1 MNHGYVITMTAA
13 ALIVQGCSS
22 RPRTFAPTIGAAP
35 SGQASFDQAAFDQ
48 AYATCTQLLVTGKLD
63 QSGKLASAGVG
74 AAASGAA
81 MAAGPA
87 SAAAVAGYS
96 GLAVL
101 GATIVLLPFVAIGG
115 AVGMAKMKRAKK
127 EKAIKTAMT
136 GCLAERGYTVTSW
149 EKVAK
154 R

>member
-1 MNHGYVITMTAA
+1 MHHKLLIATTAVA
-13 ALIVQGCSS
+13 FLLEGCSS
-22 RPRTFAPTIGAAP
+22 RPREFAPTLAAP
-35 SGQASFDQAAFDQ
+35 QTGPAAFDQAAFDR
-48 AYATCTQLLVTGKLD
+48 AYATCSQLLVAGKLD
-63 QSGKLASAGVG
+63 RNGRLASAGVG

-81 MAAGPA
+81 MAVGTA

-101 GATIVLLPFVAIGG
+101 GATIVLLPFAAIGG

-127 EKAIKTAMT
+127 EKAIKVAMT
-136 GCLAERGYTVTSW
+136 GCLAERGYAVSGW

>member
-1 MNHGYVITMTAA
+1 MIIVAA
-13 ALIVQGCSS
+13 AVVVQGCSS
-22 RPRTFAPTIGAAP
+22 RPRAFAPTLAALP
-35 SGQASFDQAAFDQ
+35 SGQATFDQAAFDQ
-48 AYATCTQLLVTGKLD
+48 ANATCSQLLVAGKLD
-63 QSGKLASAGVG
+63 QNGRLASAGVG

-81 MAAGPA
+81 MAVGTV

-101 GATIVLLPFVAIGG
+101 GATIVLLPFAAIGG
-115 AVGMAKMKRAKK
+115 AVGMAKMKRTKK
-127 EKAIKTAMT
+127 EKAIKAAMT
-136 GCLAERGYTVTSW
+136 GCLAERGYAVSGW

>member
-1 MNHGYVITMTAA
+1 MIILAA
-13 ALIVQGCSS
+13 AVVVQGCSS
-22 RPRTFAPTIGAAP
+22 RPRAFAPTLAALP
-35 SGQASFDQAAFDQ
+35 SGQATFDQAAFDQ
-48 AYATCTQLLVTGKLD
+48 ANATCSQLLVAGKLD
-63 QSGKLASAGVG
+63 QNGRLASAGVG

-81 MAAGPA
+81 MAVGTV

-101 GATIVLLPFVAIGG
+101 GATIVLLPFAAIGG

-127 EKAIKTAMT
+127 EKAIKAAMT
-136 GCLAERGYTVTSW
+136 GCLAERGYAVSGW

>member
-1 MNHGYVITMTAA
+1 MIILAA
-13 ALIVQGCSS
+13 AVLVQGCSS
-22 RPRTFAPTIGAAP
+22 RPRAFAPTLAALP
-35 SGQASFDQAAFDQ
+35 SGQATFDQAAFDQ
-48 AYATCTQLLVTGKLD
+48 ANATCSQLLVAGKLD
-63 QSGKLASAGVG
+63 QNGRLASAGVG

-81 MAAGPA
+81 MAVGTV

-101 GATIVLLPFVAIGG
+101 GATIVLLPFAAIGG

-127 EKAIKTAMT
+127 EKAIKAAMT
-136 GCLAERGYTVTSW
+136 GCLAERGYAVSGW

>member
-1 MNHGYVITMTAA
+1 MIIVAA
-13 ALIVQGCSS
+13 AVLVQGCSS
-22 RPRTFAPTIGAAP
+22 RPRAFAPTLAALP
-35 SGQASFDQAAFDQ
+35 SGQTTFDRAAFDQ
-48 AYATCTQLLVTGKLD
+48 ANATCSQLLVAGKLD
-63 QSGKLASAGVG
+63 QNGRLASAGVG

-81 MAAGPA
+81 MAVGTV

-101 GATIVLLPFVAIGG
+101 GATIVLLPFAAIGG

-127 EKAIKTAMT
+127 EKAIKAAMT
-136 GCLAERGYTVTSW
+136 GCLAERGYAVSGW